1 MNYVIEFQNNLQ
13 MKGNILFKL
22 VLNLIVL
29 FNYTNIISQSNTE
42 IFLLDIKFK
51 LDKIEIYN
59 VKKISNNKGYN
70 NQPIFVSNDK
80 ILFTSERN
88 LQNDI
93 VQYDSSE
100 NSLKYLTNTLTSE
113 YSPIRYKKNK
123 VTAVSLDKKG
133 EQYLRIYNVKDNTF
147 KIPFTDK
154 IVGYY
159 NYSKKIK
166 NQIISSVLENNELV
180 LYTSNLKTKEHTYID
195 NNTGRSIHNI
205 PKNKFGEEK
214 ISYISKKDSIWNINY
229 ADLSSYKTKTITTT
243 LNNNEDICW
252 FKDGSIL
259 TSNKNNLYIFNSK
272 LSKDWKLLC
281 SLEEYGITNI
291 SRIAINPNNDKLAL
305 VNSK

>member
-1 MNYVIEFQNNLQ
+1 

-29 FNYTNIISQSNTE
+29 FNCTKFIAQSDSE

-51 LDKIEIYN
+51 QDKIEISN

-70 NQPIFVSNDK
+70 NQPIFVSNNK
-80 ILFTSERN
+80 VLFTSERN
-88 LQNDI
+88 FQNDI
-93 VQYDSSE
+93 VEYNSID
-100 NSLKYLTNTLTSE
+100 NSLKYLTNTQTSE

-123 VTAVSLDKKG
+123 VSAVSLDKKG
-133 EQYLRIYNVKDNTF
+133 EQYLRIYNIKNNTYN
-147 KIPFTDK
+147 IPFTDK

-159 NYSKKIK
+159 NYSKQIK
-166 NQIISSVLENNELV
+166 NLIISSVLENNELV
-180 LYTSNLKTKEHTYID
+180 LYTSNLKTKEHTYVD

-205 PKNKFGEEK
+205 PKYKFGQEK

-229 ADLSSYKTKTITTT
+229 VDLSNYKTKTITTT

-259 TSNKNNLYIFNSK
+259 TSHKNNLYIFNSK
-272 LSKDWKLLC
+272 LSNDWILLC

-291 SRIAINPNNDKLAL
+291 SRIAINPDNDKLAL

>member
-1 MNYVIEFQNNLQ
+1 

-29 FNYTNIISQSNTE
+29 FNCTKFIAQSDSE

-51 LDKIEIYN
+51 QDKIEISN

-123 VTAVSLDKKG
+123 ITAVSLDKKG
-133 EQYLRIYNVKDNTF
+133 EQYLRIYDIKDNTF

-159 NYSKKIK
+159 TYSKQIK
-166 NQIISSVLENNELV
+166 NLIISSVLENNELV
-180 LYTSNLKTKEHTYID
+180 LYTSNLKTKEHTYVD

-205 PKNKFGEEK
+205 PKYKFGQEK

-229 ADLSSYKTKTITTT
+229 VDLSNYKTKTITTT

-259 TSNKNNLYIFNSK
+259 TSHKNNLYIFNSK
-272 LSKDWKLLC
+272 LSKNWKLLC

-291 SRIAINPNNDKLAL
+291 SRMAINPDNDKLAL

>member
-1 MNYVIEFQNNLQ
+1 

-29 FNYTNIISQSNTE
+29 FNCTNIISQSNTE

-59 VKKISNNKGYN
+59 IKKISNNKGYN

-281 SLEEYGITNI
+281 SLEEYGLTNI
-291 SRIAINPNNDKLAL
+291 SRIAINPNNDKLAV

>member
-1 MNYVIEFQNNLQ
+1 

-22 VLNLIVL
+22 LLNLIVL
-29 FNYTNIISQSNTE
+29 FNCTKFIAQSDSE

-51 LDKIEIYN
+51 QDKIEISN

-123 VTAVSLDKKG
+123 VTAVSLDEKG
-133 EQYLRIYNVKDNTF
+133 EQYLRIYNIKDNTF

-159 NYSKKIK
+159 NYSKKIR
-166 NQIISSVLENNELV
+166 NLIISSVLENNELV
-180 LYTSNLKTKEHTYID
+180 LYTSNLKTKEHTYVD

-205 PKNKFGEEK
+205 PKYKFGQEK

-229 ADLSSYKTKTITTT
+229 VDLSNYKTKTITTT

-259 TSNKNNLYIFNSK
+259 TSHKNNFYIFNSK
-272 LSKDWKLLC
+272 LSNDWILLC

-291 SRIAINPNNDKLAL
+291 SRIAINPDNDKLAL

>member
-1 MNYVIEFQNNLQ
+1 

-29 FNYTNIISQSNTE
+29 FNCTKFIAQSDSE

-51 LDKIEIYN
+51 QDKIEISN

-70 NQPIFVSNDK
+70 NQPIFVSNNK
-80 ILFTSERN
+80 VLFTSERN
-88 LQNDI
+88 FQNDI
-93 VQYDSSE
+93 VEYNSID
-100 NSLKYLTNTLTSE
+100 NSLKYLTNTQTSE

-123 VTAVSLDKKG
+123 VSAVSLDKKG
-133 EQYLRIYNVKDNTF
+133 EQYLRIYNIKNNTYN
-147 KIPFTDK
+147 IPFTDK

-159 NYSKKIK
+159 NYSKQIK
-166 NQIISSVLENNELV
+166 NLIISSVLENNELV
-180 LYTSNLKTKEHTYID
+180 LYTTNLKTKEHTYVD

-205 PKNKFGEEK
+205 PKYKFGQEK

-229 ADLSSYKTKTITTT
+229 VDLSNYKTKTITTT

-259 TSNKNNLYIFNSK
+259 TSHKNNLYIFNSK
-272 LSKDWKLLC
+272 LSNDWILLC

-291 SRIAINPNNDKLAL
+291 SRIAINPDNDKLAL

>member
-1 MNYVIEFQNNLQ
+1 

-29 FNYTNIISQSNTE
+29 FNCTKFIAQSDSE

-51 LDKIEIYN
+51 QDKIEISN

-88 LQNDI
+88 FQNDI
-93 VQYDSSE
+93 VQYDSSKK
-100 NSLKYLTNTLTSE
+100 SLKYLTNTQTSE

-123 VTAVSLDKKG
+123 VSAVSLDKKG
-133 EQYLRIYNVKDNTF
+133 EQYLRIYNIKNNTYN
-147 KIPFTDK
+147 IPFTDK

-159 NYSKKIK
+159 NYSKQIK
-166 NQIISSVLENNELV
+166 NLIISSVLENNELV
-180 LYTSNLKTKEHTYID
+180 LYTSNLKTKEHTYVD

-205 PKNKFGEEK
+205 PKYKFGQEK

-229 ADLSSYKTKTITTT
+229 VDLSNYKTKTITTT

-259 TSNKNNLYIFNSK
+259 TSHKNNLYIFNSK
-272 LSKDWKLLC
+272 LSNDWILLC

-291 SRIAINPNNDKLAL
+291 SRIAINPDNDKLAL

>member
-1 MNYVIEFQNNLQ
+1 

-29 FNYTNIISQSNTE
+29 FNCTNIIAQSNTE
-42 IFLLDIKFK
+42 IFLLDIKFIK
-51 LDKIEIYN
+51 DKIEVFN
-59 VKKISNNKGYN
+59 VKKISTNKGYN
-70 NQPIFVSNDK
+70 NQPIFVSNNK
-80 ILFTSERN
+80 ILFTTERN
-88 LQNDI
+88 FQNDI
-93 VQYDSSE
+93 IQYNSSD

-113 YSPIRYKKNK
+113 YSPIKYKKNK
-123 VTAVSLDKKG
+123 ITAVSLDKKG
-133 EQYLRIYNVKDNTF
+133 EQYLRIYNIKDNTF
-147 KIPFTDK
+147 NIPFTDK

-166 NQIISSVLENNELV
+166 NLIISSILENNELV
-180 LYTSNLKTKEHTYID
+180 LYTSNLKTNEHTYVD

-229 ADLSSYKTKTITTT
+229 VDLSSYKTKTITTT

-259 TSNKNNLYIFNSK
+259 TSNKNNLYIFNTK
-272 LSKDWKLLC
+272 FSKDWILLC

-291 SRIAINPNNDKLAL
+291 SRIAINPDNDKLVL

>member
-1 MNYVIEFQNNLQ
+1 

-22 VLNLIVL
+22 VLNLFVL
-29 FNYTNIISQSNTE
+29 FNCTKFIAQSDSE

-51 LDKIEIYN
+51 QDKIEISN

-123 VTAVSLDKKG
+123 ITAVSLDKKG
-133 EQYLRIYNVKDNTF
+133 EQYLRIYDIKDNTF

-159 NYSKKIK
+159 TYSKQIK
-166 NQIISSVLENNELV
+166 NLIISSVLENNELV
-180 LYTSNLKTKEHTYID
+180 LYTSNLKTKEHTYVD

-205 PKNKFGEEK
+205 PKYKFGQEK

-229 ADLSSYKTKTITTT
+229 VDLSNYKTKTITTT

-259 TSNKNNLYIFNSK
+259 TSHKNNLYIFNSK
-272 LSKDWKLLC
+272 LSNDWILLC

-291 SRIAINPNNDKLAL
+291 SRIAINPDNDKLAL

>member
-1 MNYVIEFQNNLQ
+1 

-29 FNYTNIISQSNTE
+29 FNCTKFIAQSDSE

-51 LDKIEIYN
+51 QAKIEIFN

-123 VTAVSLDKKG
+123 ITAVSLDKKG
-133 EQYLRIYNVKDNTF
+133 EQYLRIYDIKDNTF

-159 NYSKKIK
+159 TYSKQIK
-166 NQIISSVLENNELV
+166 NLIISSVLENNELV
-180 LYTSNLKTKEHTYID
+180 LYTSNLKTKEHTYVD

-205 PKNKFGEEK
+205 PKYKFGQEK

-229 ADLSSYKTKTITTT
+229 VDLSNYKTKTITTT

-259 TSNKNNLYIFNSK
+259 TSHKNNLYIFNSK
-272 LSKDWKLLC
+272 LSKNWKLLC

-291 SRIAINPNNDKLAL
+291 SRIAINPDNDKLAL

>member
-1 MNYVIEFQNNLQ
+1 

-22 VLNLIVL
+22 LLNLIVL
-29 FNYTNIISQSNTE
+29 FNCTKVIAQSNTE

-51 LDKIEIYN
+51 QAKIEIYN
-59 VKKISNNKGYN
+59 VEKISTNKGYN
-70 NQPIFVSNDK
+70 NQPIFISNNK

-88 LQNDI
+88 FQNDI
-93 VQYDSSE
+93 VEYNSLDK
-100 NSLKYLTNTLTSE
+100 SLKYLTNTLTSE

-123 VTAVSLDKKG
+123 ITAVSLDKKG
-133 EQYLRIYNVKDNTF
+133 EQYLRIYDIKNNIYN
-147 KIPFTDK
+147 IPFKDK

-166 NQIISSVLENNELV
+166 NLIITSVLENNELV
-180 LYTSNLKTKEHTYID
+180 LYTTNLKTKQHFYVD

-214 ISYISKKDSIWNINY
+214 ISYISKKDFKWNINY
-229 ADLSSYKTKTITTT
+229 VDLSSYKTKTIITT

-259 TSNKNNLYIFNSK
+259 TSHKNNLYIFNTKYSN
-272 LSKDWKLLC
+272 DWILLC
-281 SLEEYGITNI
+281 SLEKYGITNI
-291 SRIAINPNNDKLAL
+291 SRMAVNPDNDKLVL

>member
-1 MNYVIEFQNNLQ
+1 

-93 VQYDSSE
+93 VQYDSAK

-113 YSPIRYKKNK
+113 YSPIGYEKNK

-133 EQYLRIYNVKDNTF
+133 EQYLRIYNVC
-147 KIPFTDK
+147 
-154 IVGYY
+154 
-159 NYSKKIK
+159 
-166 NQIISSVLENNELV
+166 L
-180 LYTSNLKTKEHTYID
+180 LYTSPSPRDRNVS
-195 NNTGRSIHNI
+195 RM
-205 PKNKFGEEK
+205 P
-214 ISYISKKDSIWNINY
+214 
-229 ADLSSYKTKTITTT
+229 SS
-243 LNNNEDICW
+243 
-252 FKDGSIL
+252 
-259 TSNKNNLYIFNSK
+259 
-272 LSKDWKLLC
+272 
-281 SLEEYGITNI
+281 
-291 SRIAINPNNDKLAL
+291 A
-305 VNSK
+305 

>member
-1 MNYVIEFQNNLQ
+1 

-29 FNYTNIISQSNTE
+29 FNCTKFIAQSDSE

-51 LDKIEIYN
+51 QDKIEIFN

-70 NQPIFVSNDK
+70 NQPIFVSNNK
-80 ILFTSERN
+80 VLFTSERN
-88 LQNDI
+88 FQNDI
-93 VQYDSSE
+93 VEYNSID
-100 NSLKYLTNTLTSE
+100 NSLKYLTNTQTSE

-123 VTAVSLDKKG
+123 VSAVSLDKKG
-133 EQYLRIYNVKDNTF
+133 EQYLRIYNIKNNTYN
-147 KIPFTDK
+147 IPFTDK

-159 NYSKKIK
+159 NYSKQIK
-166 NQIISSVLENNELV
+166 NLIISSVLENNELV
-180 LYTSNLKTKEHTYID
+180 LYTSNLKTNEHTYVD

-205 PKNKFGEEK
+205 PKYKFGQEK

-229 ADLSSYKTKTITTT
+229 VDLSNYKTKTITTT

-259 TSNKNNLYIFNSK
+259 TSYKNNLYIFNSK

-291 SRIAINPNNDKLAL
+291 SRIAINPDNDKLAL

>member
-1 MNYVIEFQNNLQ
+1 

-22 VLNLIVL
+22 LLNLIVL
-29 FNYTNIISQSNTE
+29 FNCTKFIAQSDSE

-51 LDKIEIYN
+51 QDKIEISN

-123 VTAVSLDKKG
+123 VTAVSLDEKG
-133 EQYLRIYNVKDNTF
+133 EQYLRIYNIKDNTF

-159 NYSKKIK
+159 NYSKQIR
-166 NQIISSVLENNELV
+166 NLIISSVLENNELV
-180 LYTSNLKTKEHTYID
+180 LYTSNLKTKEHTYVD

-229 ADLSSYKTKTITTT
+229 VDLSSYKTKTITTT

-259 TSNKNNLYIFNSK
+259 TSHTRIIYTSSTVNFQKTGNYCALLKNTE
-272 LSKDWKLLC
+272 LLTY
-281 SLEEYGITNI
+281 LG
-291 SRIAINPNNDKLAL
+291 
-305 VNSK
+305 

>member
-1 MNYVIEFQNNLQ
+1 

-29 FNYTNIISQSNTE
+29 FNCANIIAQSDTE

-51 LDKIEIYN
+51 QDKIEVYN
-59 VKKISNNKGYN
+59 VKKISTNKGYN

-93 VQYDSSE
+93 VQYDSAE

-113 YSPIRYKKNK
+113 YSPIGYEKNK

-133 EQYLRIYNVKDNTF
+133 EQYLRIYNIKDNTF
-147 KIPFTDK
+147 KIPFKDK

-205 PKNKFGEEK
+205 PKNKFGVEK

-229 ADLSSYKTKTITTT
+229 VDLSSYKTKTITTT

-252 FKDGSIL
+252 LKDGSIL
-259 TSNKNNLYIFNSK
+259 TSHKNNLYIFNSK
-272 LSKDWKLLC
+272 LSKNWKLLC

-291 SRIAINPNNDKLAL
+291 SRIATNPDNDKLAL

>member
-1 MNYVIEFQNNLQ
+1 

-22 VLNLIVL
+22 LLNLIVL
-29 FNYTNIISQSNTE
+29 FNCTKVIAQSNTE

-51 LDKIEIYN
+51 QAKIEIYN
-59 VKKISNNKGYN
+59 VEKISTNKGYN
-70 NQPIFVSNDK
+70 NQPIFISNNK

-88 LQNDI
+88 FQNDI
-93 VQYDSSE
+93 VEYNSLDK
-100 NSLKYLTNTLTSE
+100 SLKYLTNTLTSE
-113 YSPIRYKKNK
+113 YSPIRFKKNK
-123 VTAVSLDKKG
+123 ITAVSLDKKG
-133 EQYLRIYNVKDNTF
+133 EQYLRIYDIKNNIYN
-147 KIPFTDK
+147 IPFKDK

-166 NQIISSVLENNELV
+166 NLIISSVLENNELV
-180 LYTSNLKTKEHTYID
+180 LYTTNLKTKQHFYVD

-214 ISYISKKDSIWNINY
+214 ISYISKKDSKWNINY
-229 ADLSSYKTKTITTT
+229 VDLSSYKTKTITTT

-259 TSNKNNLYIFNSK
+259 TSHKNNLYIFNTKYSN
-272 LSKDWKLLC
+272 DWILLC
-281 SLEEYGITNI
+281 SLEKYGITNI
-291 SRIAINPNNDKLAL
+291 SRMAVNPDNDKLVL

>member
-1 MNYVIEFQNNLQ
+1 

-29 FNYTNIISQSNTE
+29 FNCTKFIAQSDSE

-51 LDKIEIYN
+51 QDKIEISN

-70 NQPIFVSNDK
+70 NQPIFVSNNK
-80 ILFTSERN
+80 VLFTSERN
-88 LQNDI
+88 FQNDI
-93 VQYDSSE
+93 VEYNSID
-100 NSLKYLTNTLTSE
+100 NSLKYLTNTQTSE

-123 VTAVSLDKKG
+123 VSAVSLDKKG
-133 EQYLRIYNVKDNTF
+133 EQYLRIYNIKNNTYN
-147 KIPFTDK
+147 IPFTDK

-159 NYSKKIK
+159 NYSKQIK
-166 NQIISSVLENNELV
+166 NLIISSVLENNELV
-180 LYTSNLKTKEHTYID
+180 LYTSNLKTKEHTYVD

-205 PKNKFGEEK
+205 PKYKFGQEK

-229 ADLSSYKTKTITTT
+229 VDLNNYKTKTITTT

-259 TSNKNNLYIFNSK
+259 TSHKNNLYIFNSK
-272 LSKDWKLLC
+272 LSNDWILLC

-291 SRIAINPNNDKLAL
+291 SRIAINTDNDKLAL

>member
-1 MNYVIEFQNNLQ
+1 

-29 FNYTNIISQSNTE
+29 FNCTNIIAQSNTE

-51 LDKIEIYN
+51 QDKIEIYN
-59 VKKISNNKGYN
+59 VKKISTNKGYN

-133 EQYLRIYNVKDNTF
+133 EQYLRIYNIKDNTF

-291 SRIAINPNNDKLAL
+291 SRIAINPDNDKLAL

>member
-1 MNYVIEFQNNLQ
+1 

-29 FNYTNIISQSNTE
+29 FNCTKFIAQSDSE

-51 LDKIEIYN
+51 QDKIEISN

-70 NQPIFVSNDK
+70 NQPIFVSNNK
-80 ILFTSERN
+80 VLFTSQRN
-88 LQNDI
+88 FQNDI
-93 VQYDSSE
+93 VEYNSID
-100 NSLKYLTNTLTSE
+100 NSLKYLTNTQTSE

-123 VTAVSLDKKG
+123 VSAVSLDKKG
-133 EQYLRIYNVKDNTF
+133 EQYLRIYNIKNNTYN
-147 KIPFTDK
+147 IPFTDK

-159 NYSKKIK
+159 NYSKQIK
-166 NQIISSVLENNELV
+166 NLIISSVLENNELV
-180 LYTSNLKTKEHTYID
+180 LYTSNLKTKEHTYVD

-205 PKNKFGEEK
+205 PKYKFGQEK

-229 ADLSSYKTKTITTT
+229 VDLSNYKTKTITTT

-259 TSNKNNLYIFNSK
+259 TSHKNNLYIFNSK
-272 LSKDWKLLC
+272 LSNDWILLC

-291 SRIAINPNNDKLAL
+291 SRIAINPDNDKLAL

>member
-1 MNYVIEFQNNLQ
+1 

-29 FNYTNIISQSNTE
+29 FNCTNIISQSNTE

-229 ADLSSYKTKTITTT
+229 VDLSSYKTKTITTT

>member
-1 MNYVIEFQNNLQ
+1 

-29 FNYTNIISQSNTE
+29 FNCTKFIAQSDSE

-51 LDKIEIYN
+51 QDKIEISN

-70 NQPIFVSNDK
+70 NQPIFVSNNK
-80 ILFTSERN
+80 VLFTSERN
-88 LQNDI
+88 FQNDI
-93 VQYDSSE
+93 VEYNSID
-100 NSLKYLTNTLTSE
+100 NSLKYLTNTQTSE

-123 VTAVSLDKKG
+123 VSAVSLDKKG
-133 EQYLRIYNVKDNTF
+133 EQYLRIYNIKNNTYN
-147 KIPFTDK
+147 IPFTDK

-159 NYSKKIK
+159 NYSKQIK
-166 NQIISSVLENNELV
+166 NLIISSVLENNELV
-180 LYTSNLKTKEHTYID
+180 LYTSNLKTKEHTYVD

-205 PKNKFGEEK
+205 PKYKFGQEK

-229 ADLSSYKTKTITTT
+229 VDLSNYKTKTITTT

-259 TSNKNNLYIFNSK
+259 TSHKNNLYIFNSK
-272 LSKDWKLLC
+272 LSKNWKLLC

-291 SRIAINPNNDKLAL
+291 SRIAINPDNDKLAL

>member
-1 MNYVIEFQNNLQ
+1 

-29 FNYTNIISQSNTE
+29 FNCTNIIAQSNTE
-42 IFLLDIKFK
+42 IFLLDIKFIK
-51 LDKIEIYN
+51 DKIEVFN
-59 VKKISNNKGYN
+59 VKKISTNKGYN
-70 NQPIFVSNDK
+70 NQPIFVSNNK
-80 ILFTSERN
+80 ILFTTERN
-88 LQNDI
+88 FQNDI
-93 VQYDSSE
+93 IQYNSLD

-113 YSPIRYKKNK
+113 YSPIKYKKNK
-123 VTAVSLDKKG
+123 ITAVSLDKKG
-133 EQYLRIYNVKDNTF
+133 EQYLRIYNIKDNTF
-147 KIPFTDK
+147 NIPFTDK

-166 NQIISSVLENNELV
+166 NLIISSILENNELV
-180 LYTSNLKTKEHTYID
+180 LYTSNLKTNEHTYVD

-214 ISYISKKDSIWNINY
+214 ISYISKKDSVWNINY
-229 ADLSSYKTKTITTT
+229 VDLSSYKTKTITTT

-259 TSNKNNLYIFNSK
+259 TSNKNNLYIFNTK
-272 LSKDWKLLC
+272 FSKDWILLC

-291 SRIAINPNNDKLAL
+291 SRIAINPDNDKLVL

>member
-1 MNYVIEFQNNLQ
+1 

-29 FNYTNIISQSNTE
+29 FNCTKLIAQSDSE

-51 LDKIEIYN
+51 QDKIEISN

-166 NQIISSVLENNELV
+166 NQIVSSVLENNELV
-180 LYTSNLKTKEHTYID
+180 LYTSNLKTKTHTYID

>member
-1 MNYVIEFQNNLQ
+1 

-29 FNYTNIISQSNTE
+29 FNCTNIIAQSNTE

-51 LDKIEIYN
+51 KDKIEIFN
-59 VKKISNNKGYN
+59 VKKISTNKGYN
-70 NQPIFVSNDK
+70 NQPIFVSNNK
-80 ILFTSERN
+80 ILFTTERN
-88 LQNDI
+88 FQNDI
-93 VQYDSSE
+93 IQYNSSD

-113 YSPIRYKKNK
+113 YSPIKYKKNK
-123 VTAVSLDKKG
+123 ITAVSLDKKG
-133 EQYLRIYNVKDNTF
+133 EQYLRIYNIKDNTF
-147 KIPFTDK
+147 NIPFTDK

-166 NQIISSVLENNELV
+166 NLIISSILENNELV
-180 LYTSNLKTKEHTYID
+180 LYTSNLKTNEHTYVD

-229 ADLSSYKTKTITTT
+229 VDLSSYKTKTITTT

-259 TSNKNNLYIFNSK
+259 TSNKNNLYIFNTK
-272 LSKDWKLLC
+272 FSKDWILLC

-291 SRIAINPNNDKLAL
+291 SRIAINPDNDKLVL

>member
-1 MNYVIEFQNNLQ
+1 

-29 FNYTNIISQSNTE
+29 FNCTKLIAQSDSE

-51 LDKIEIYN
+51 QDKIEISN

>member
-1 MNYVIEFQNNLQ
+1 
-13 MKGNILFKL
+13 MKGNILFKI

-29 FNYTNIISQSNTE
+29 FNCTKFFAQSHTE

-51 LDKIEIYN
+51 QDKIEISN

-123 VTAVSLDKKG
+123 VTAVSLDEKG
-133 EQYLRIYNVKDNTF
+133 EQYLRIYNIKDNTF

-159 NYSKKIK
+159 NYSKKIR
-166 NQIISSVLENNELV
+166 NLIISSVLENNQLV
-180 LYTSNLKTKEHTYID
+180 LYTSNLITKEHTYID

-229 ADLSSYKTKTITTT
+229 VDLSSYNTKTITTT

-259 TSNKNNLYIFNSK
+259 TSYKNNLYIFNSK

-291 SRIAINPNNDKLAL
+291 SRIAINPDNDKLAL

>member
-1 MNYVIEFQNNLQ
+1 

-29 FNYTNIISQSNTE
+29 FNCTKFIAQSDSE

-51 LDKIEIYN
+51 QDKIEISN

-70 NQPIFVSNDK
+70 NQPIFVSNNK
-80 ILFTSERN
+80 VLFTSERN
-88 LQNDI
+88 FQNDI
-93 VQYDSSE
+93 VQYDSSKK
-100 NSLKYLTNTLTSE
+100 SLKYLTNTLTSE

-133 EQYLRIYNVKDNTF
+133 EQYLRIYDIKDNTF

-159 NYSKKIK
+159 TYSKQIK
-166 NQIISSVLENNELV
+166 NLIISSVLENNELV
-180 LYTSNLKTKEHTYID
+180 LYTSNLKTKEHTYVD

-205 PKNKFGEEK
+205 PKYKFGQEK

-229 ADLSSYKTKTITTT
+229 VDLSNYKTKTITTT

-259 TSNKNNLYIFNSK
+259 TSHKNNLYIFNSK
-272 LSKDWKLLC
+272 LSKNWKLLC

-291 SRIAINPNNDKLAL
+291 SRIAINPDNDKLAL

>member
-1 MNYVIEFQNNLQ
+1 

-22 VLNLIVL
+22 VLNLILL
-29 FNYTNIISQSNTE
+29 FNCTKFIAQSDSE

-51 LDKIEIYN
+51 QDKIEISN

-123 VTAVSLDKKG
+123 ITAVSLDKKG
-133 EQYLRIYNVKDNTF
+133 EQYLRIYDIKDNTF

-159 NYSKKIK
+159 TYSKQIK
-166 NQIISSVLENNELV
+166 NLIISSVLENNELV

-205 PKNKFGEEK
+205 PKYKFGQEK

-229 ADLSSYKTKTITTT
+229 VDLSNYETKTITTT

-259 TSNKNNLYIFNSK
+259 TSHKNNLYIFNSK
-272 LSKDWKLLC
+272 LSKNWKLLC

-291 SRIAINPNNDKLAL
+291 SRIAINPDNDKLAL

>member
-1 MNYVIEFQNNLQ
+1 

-29 FNYTNIISQSNTE
+29 FNCANIIAQSDSE

-51 LDKIEIYN
+51 QDKIEVYN
-59 VKKISNNKGYN
+59 VKKISTNKGYN

-93 VQYDSSE
+93 VQYDSAE

-113 YSPIRYKKNK
+113 YSPIGYEKNK

-133 EQYLRIYNVKDNTF
+133 EQYLRIYNIKDNTF
-147 KIPFTDK
+147 KIPFKDK

-205 PKNKFGEEK
+205 PKNKFGVEK

-229 ADLSSYKTKTITTT
+229 VDLSSYKTKTITTT

-252 FKDGSIL
+252 LKDGSIL
-259 TSNKNNLYIFNSK
+259 TSHKNNLYIFNSK
-272 LSKDWKLLC
+272 LSKNWKLLC

-291 SRIAINPNNDKLAL
+291 SRIATNPDNDKLAL

>member
-1 MNYVIEFQNNLQ
+1 

-29 FNYTNIISQSNTE
+29 FNCTKFIAQSDSE

-51 LDKIEIYN
+51 QDKIEISN

-93 VQYDSSE
+93 VEYNSID
-100 NSLKYLTNTLTSE
+100 NSLKYLTNTQTSE

-123 VTAVSLDKKG
+123 VSAVSLDKKG
-133 EQYLRIYNVKDNTF
+133 EQYLRIYNIKNNTYN
-147 KIPFTDK
+147 IPFTDK

-159 NYSKKIK
+159 NYSKQIK
-166 NQIISSVLENNELV
+166 NLIISSVLENNELV
-180 LYTSNLKTKEHTYID
+180 LYTSNLKTKEHTYVD

-205 PKNKFGEEK
+205 PKYKFGQEK

-229 ADLSSYKTKTITTT
+229 VDLSNYKTKTITTT

-259 TSNKNNLYIFNSK
+259 TSHKNNLYIFNSK
-272 LSKDWKLLC
+272 LSKNWKLLC

-291 SRIAINPNNDKLAL
+291 SRIAINPDNDKLAL

>member
-1 MNYVIEFQNNLQ
+1 

-22 VLNLIVL
+22 VLNLILL
-29 FNYTNIISQSNTE
+29 FNCTKFIAQSDSE

-51 LDKIEIYN
+51 QDKIEISN

-123 VTAVSLDKKG
+123 ITAVSLDKKG
-133 EQYLRIYNVKDNTF
+133 EQYLRIYDIKDNTF

-159 NYSKKIK
+159 TYSKQIK
-166 NQIISSVLENNELV
+166 NLIISSVLENNELV
-180 LYTSNLKTKEHTYID
+180 LYTSNLKTKEHTYVD

-205 PKNKFGEEK
+205 PKYKFGQEK

-229 ADLSSYKTKTITTT
+229 VDLSNYKTKTITTT

-259 TSNKNNLYIFNSK
+259 TSHKNNLYIFNSK
-272 LSKDWKLLC
+272 LSKNWKLLC

-291 SRIAINPNNDKLAL
+291 SRIAINPDNDKLAL

>member
-1 MNYVIEFQNNLQ
+1 

-22 VLNLIVL
+22 LLNLIVL
-29 FNYTNIISQSNTE
+29 FNCTKFIAQSDSE

-51 LDKIEIYN
+51 QDKIEISN

-123 VTAVSLDKKG
+123 VTAVSLNEKG
-133 EQYLRIYNVKDNTF
+133 EQYLRIYNIKDNTF

-159 NYSKKIK
+159 NYSKKIR
-166 NQIISSVLENNELV
+166 NLIISSVLENNQLV

-205 PKNKFGEEK
+205 PKNKFEEEK

-229 ADLSSYKTKTITTT
+229 VDLSSYNTKTITTT

-259 TSNKNNLYIFNSK
+259 TSYKNNLYIFNSK

-291 SRIAINPNNDKLAL
+291 SRIAINPDNDKLAL

>member
-1 MNYVIEFQNNLQ
+1 

-22 VLNLIVL
+22 VLNLIIL
-29 FNYTNIISQSNTE
+29 FNCTKFIAQSDSE

-51 LDKIEIYN
+51 QDKIEIHN
-59 VKKISNNKGYN
+59 VKKISTNKGYN

-93 VQYDSSE
+93 VQYDSSD

-123 VTAVSLDKKG
+123 VTAVSLDEKG
-133 EQYLRIYNVKDNTF
+133 EQYLRIYNIKDNTF

-159 NYSKKIK
+159 NYSKKIR
-166 NQIISSVLENNELV
+166 NLIISSVLENNQLV

-229 ADLSSYKTKTITTT
+229 VDLSSYNTKTITTT

-259 TSNKNNLYIFNSK
+259 TSYKNNLYIFNSK

-291 SRIAINPNNDKLAL
+291 SRIAINPDNDKLAL

>member
-1 MNYVIEFQNNLQ
+1 

-22 VLNLIVL
+22 LLNLIVL
-29 FNYTNIISQSNTE
+29 FNCTKFIAQSDSE

-51 LDKIEIYN
+51 QDKIEISN

-123 VTAVSLDKKG
+123 VTAVSLDEKG
-133 EQYLRIYNVKDNTF
+133 EQYLRIYNIKDNTF

-159 NYSKKIK
+159 NYSKKIR
-166 NQIISSVLENNELV
+166 NLIISSVLENNQLV

-214 ISYISKKDSIWNINY
+214 ISYISKKNSIWNINY
-229 ADLSSYKTKTITTT
+229 VDLSSYNTKTITTT

-259 TSNKNNLYIFNSK
+259 TSYKNNLYIFNSK

-291 SRIAINPNNDKLAL
+291 SRIAINPDNDKLAL

>member
-1 MNYVIEFQNNLQ
+1 
-13 MKGNILFKL
+13 MKGNILFKII
-22 VLNLIVL
+22 LNLIVL
-29 FNYTNIISQSNTE
+29 FNCTKFIAQSDSE

-51 LDKIEIYN
+51 QDKIEIFN

-123 VTAVSLDKKG
+123 ITAVSLDKKG
-133 EQYLRIYNVKDNTF
+133 EQYLRIYDIKDNTF

-159 NYSKKIK
+159 TYSKQIK
-166 NQIISSVLENNELV
+166 NLIISSVLENNELV
-180 LYTSNLKTKEHTYID
+180 LYTSNLKTKEHTYVD

-205 PKNKFGEEK
+205 PKYKFGQEK

-229 ADLSSYKTKTITTT
+229 VDLSNYKTKTITTT

-259 TSNKNNLYIFNSK
+259 TSHKNNLYIFNSK
-272 LSKDWKLLC
+272 LSKNWKLLC

-291 SRIAINPNNDKLAL
+291 SRIAINPDNDKLAL